1 MPIASVNPATGETVR
16 TFEPHDL
23 NHIDEMLTRAQEAY
37 LGWRKRPI
45 AERAAVVAR
54 AGEVL
59 GKRREE
65 LARLMTLEMGKLRAG
80 ALAEVDKCATACRH
94 YAEHGA
100 RYLAD
105 EPVATDAERSLIR
118 YQPIGVVLAVMPWNF
133 PFWQVFRF
141 AAPAL
146 VAGNAGL
153 LKHASS
159 VPQCALAIESVF
171 KDAGAPPGVFQ
182 TLLIDA
188 ARVKNLLADGR
199 VAAATLT
206 GSEGAGRSL
215 AEHAGRHIKKVVL
228 ELGGSD
234 PFLVLPSAGIE
245 EAVKVAVNARVQNAG
260 QSCIAAKR
268 FLLHETIAGRFEELF
283 VSRMSALRVGDPS
296 REDTDLG
303 PLSSEQLLHDVDAQ
317 VRRSIEMGAK
327 LLTGGKRLPGPGAYY
342 APTVL
347 GEPPRGS
354 PARDEEIF
362 GPVASLLRF
371 RTLDE
376 GIALANEVRFGLG
389 SAAFTN
395 DREEQERLC
404 NEIEAGQVFING
416 MVKSDPRLPF
426 GGVKSSGFG
435 RELSFHGIRE
445 FTNIKTVWIG
455 KDTGGATTQGAG
467 RTADLVE

>member
-1 MPIASVNPATGETVR
+1 
-16 TFEPHDL
+16 
-23 NHIDEMLTRAQEAY
+23 
-37 LGWRKRPI
+37 
-45 AERAAVVAR
+45 
-54 AGEVL
+54 
-59 GKRREE
+59 
-65 LARLMTLEMGKLRAG
+65 
-80 ALAEVDKCATACRH
+80 
-94 YAEHGA
+94 
-100 RYLAD
+100 
-105 EPVATDAERSLIR
+105 
-118 YQPIGVVLAVMPWNF
+118 
-133 PFWQVFRF
+133 
-141 AAPAL
+141 
-146 VAGNAGL
+146 
-153 LKHASS
+153 
-159 VPQCALAIESVF
+159 
-171 KDAGAPPGVFQ
+171 VFQ
-182 TLLIDA
+182 TLLIEA
-188 ARVKNLLADGR
+188 SRVKNLLADGR

-234 PFLVLPSAGIE
+234 PFLVLPSAGLE
-245 EAVKVAVNARVQNAG
+245 ETVQVAVSARVQNAG

-268 FLLHETIAGRFEELF
+268 FLVHEKIADRFEELF

-296 REDTDLG
+296 REDTELG
-303 PLSSEQLLHDVDAQ
+303 PLSSEQLLQDVDAQ

-354 PARDEEIF
+354 PARDEEVF

-395 DREEQERLC
+395 DRAEQERLC
-404 NEIEAGQVFING
+404 NELEAGQVFING

-435 RELSFHGIRE
+435 RELSVHGIRE
-445 FTNIKTVWIG
+445 FTNVKTVWIG
-455 KDTGGATTQGAG
+455 KNVGGTATQVAG
-467 RTADLVE
+467 RRADLVE